1 MVSSTWL
8 YWRLTS
14 QGTLKCV
21 LFMLF
26 IAIFAP
32 TLIGI
37 FVMILY
43 CSFKSINFSSKVSIF
58 LHSFLGNKSLVN
70 DYYLAIYLVVYVRS
84 SKSWMA
90 NNLNFPKQLKLTIY
104 NQPTTKLCLLVTS
117 LKTQT
122 NFIFE
127 VSSIWWHIARAIC
140 RLHDKRISPQTHC
153 RFIFSAKEF

>member
-1 MVSSTWL
+1 
-8 YWRLTS
+8 
-14 QGTLKCV
+14 
-21 LFMLF
+21 
-26 IAIFAP
+26 
-32 TLIGI
+32 
-37 FVMILY
+37 MILY
-43 CSFKSINFSSKVSIF
+43 CSFKSINFSTKVSIF

-70 DYYLAIYLVVYVRS
+70 DYCLAIYLVVYVRS

-90 NNLNFPKQLKLTIY
+90 NNLNFPKLLKLTIY